1 MIQIC
6 ISKLAYLRQMN
17 IKLQQQSQHLQQQQQ
32 QSQSQSQ
39 SSTPQIGT
47 QLSAIRATLDELISS
62 QSLLISIVSLCMN
75 ALLNYIP
82 NFAESSYPTHLDE
95 FRPILALQ
103 LSQPSSFDTRAPLS
117 FGSILWFIE
126 YSLKLLHRVTL
137 RYIQLTSKSSEFYSF
152 FLLA

>member
-17 IKLQQQSQHLQQQQQ
+17 IKLQQQSQHLQQQQ
-32 QSQSQSQ
+32 SQSQ
-39 SSTPQIGT
+39 SSSSSSSLTTPPIGT
-47 QLSAIRATLDELISS
+47 QLSAIRATLDELVSS

-82 NFAESSYPTHLDE
+82 NFAESNYPTHLDE

-103 LSQPSSFDTRAPLS
+103 LSQPSSFDTRVPLS

-126 YSLKLLHRVTL
+126 YSLKLLHRVL
-137 RYIQLTSKSSEFYSF
+137 P
-152 FLLA
+152 